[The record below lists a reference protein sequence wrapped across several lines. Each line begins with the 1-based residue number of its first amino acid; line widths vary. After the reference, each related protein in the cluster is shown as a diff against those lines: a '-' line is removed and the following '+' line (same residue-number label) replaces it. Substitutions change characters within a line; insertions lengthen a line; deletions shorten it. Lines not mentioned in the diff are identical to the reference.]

1 MIQEGKVVLFRFPT
15 TGMAEGKLRPA
26 LVVRKLPGPYD
37 DWLVCM
43 ISSQVERAIE
53 GFDEVMSTGDLDFAD
68 SGLKTDSVIRIS
80 RLAAV
85 ERGALVGAIGH
96 IGAERLTRV
105 RASLSDWIKGT

>member
-1 MIQEGKVVLFRFPT
+1 MIQEGQVVLFRFPT
-15 TGMAEGKLRPA
+15 TGRAEGKLRPA

-53 GFDEVMSTGDLDFAD
+53 SFDEAVRTNDLDFAD

-85 ERGALVGAIGH
+85 ERGVLVGAIGH
-96 IGAERLTRV
+96 IGSERLSRV
-105 RASLSDWIKGT
+105 RASLSDWIKGR